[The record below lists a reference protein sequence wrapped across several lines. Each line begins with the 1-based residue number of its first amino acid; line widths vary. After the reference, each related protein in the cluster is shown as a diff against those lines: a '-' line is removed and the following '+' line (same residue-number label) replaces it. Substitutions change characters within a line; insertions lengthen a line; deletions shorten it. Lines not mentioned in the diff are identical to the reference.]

1 MKNESFFRLQAV
13 VFCLVGAGFTS
24 IYITQPVLPV
34 LQMEF
39 GVDETIAS
47 FSISAV
53 IFGIALSNVPLG
65 IVADRYPIRPIILV
79 GSSVVMIGGLLCAA
93 TDSIVLLIVARFFQ
107 GLSIPSLTTCLAA
120 YLSRSVP
127 KDRLNVVIGSYV
139 SATVAGGLI
148 GRLLGGW
155 IHALVHWRFAFMS
168 STVLLMAVTVAA
180 TRFLPRTEGETETEA
195 ESMGIFELMAQK
207 DLLRIYAVA
216 FAAFFVFS
224 SIFNYLPFYLS
235 GPAFQA
241 STEIIT
247 SMYLSYIVGIIVGP
261 LAGKLSNKVGNGV
274 TIALGAAVFGIS
286 IGMTLIQSMAAIVA
300 SLVGICAGFFAIH
313 ASAAGSLNRK
323 LTTSRGRA
331 NSLYV
336 LFYYMGGFIGITVS
350 GYGYILFGWPGVA
363 ALGGGVL
370 LITFI
375 IGIGEIIKERGSR
388 R

>member
-1 MKNESFFRLQAV
+1 MKNESFFRLQAL

-93 TDSIVLLIVARFFQ
+93 TDSIVLLIVARFLQ

-168 STVLLMAVTVAA
+168 STVLLMAATVAA

-375 IGIGEIIKERGSR
+375 IGIGEIIKERASGR
-388 R
+388 